1 MKKVLLIVVSVLC
14 VGFVGCNKDT
24 GSLEVAQSGE
34 KMKIDETVT
43 TEIVTE
49 EVTQTETATEQKV
62 TEITK
67 EEKEEPEEAVSEAQ
81 TEKKNDKKETPK
93 EEVKSE
99 EPKTE
104 TQKKVESP
112 KEEPKKEE
120 PKKETPKK
128 EEPKQETPK
137 KEEQKKEKPKE
148 EKAVGYSA
156 DNVVRLVISKCEANG
171 MITTEHNLDRLLA
184 DGSITKEDYDDCY
197 PLDGLE
203 NSYYS
208 VFVNVDLSKAS
219 TTSGKALK
227 SEGEIADYIAGMLL
241 LESDSIFN
249 IRNAGVTKTG
259 GESFYEFRC
268 YR

>member
-1 MKKVLLIVVSVLC
+1 MGDFMKRILLIVLSVLC
-14 VGFVGCNKDT
+14 VGFVGCSKDT
-24 GSLEVAQSGE
+24 DSLEVAQSE
-34 KMKIDETVT
+34 EQVEIAESIT
-43 TEIVTE
+43 TEMVTQ
-49 EVTQTETATEQKV
+49 EVTQAETVTEQKV
-62 TEITK
+62 TEITQ
-67 EEKEEPEEAVSEAQ
+67 EEKETPEDAVSEEKDKEQ
-81 TEKKNDKKETPK
+81 TEKKQETPN

-104 TQKKVESP
+104 AEKKP
-112 KEEPKKEE
+112 EPKKEE

-128 EEPKQETPK
+128 EEPK
-137 KEEQKKEKPKE
+137 KEEPKE

-156 DNVVRLVISKCEANG
+156 DKVVSLVVSKCEAGG

-208 VFVNVDLSKAS
+208 VFVNVDLNKAS
-219 TTSGKALK
+219 TTSGRALR

-249 IRNAGVTKTG
+249 IRNAGVTKNG

>member
-1 MKKVLLIVVSVLC
+1 MKKVLLIGLSVLC

-24 GSLEVAQSGE
+24 DSLEVTQSE
-34 KMKIDETVT
+34 DQIEIAESIT
-43 TEIVTE
+43 TEMVTE
-49 EVTQTETATEQKV
+49 GDTQTESVTEQKV
-62 TEITK
+62 AEITQK
-67 EEKEEPEEAVSEAQ
+67 EKEKPDEVVSEEKDGKQ
-81 TEKKNDKKETPK
+81 TDKMQQTPK
-93 EEVKSE
+93 EEVKFE
-99 EPKTE
+99 EPKSE
-104 TQKKVESP
+104 VEKKLEP
-112 KEEPKKEE
+112 KKEEPKKEEPQKEEPKKEE
-120 PKKETPKK
+120 PK
-128 EEPKQETPK
+128 
-137 KEEQKKEKPKE
+137 E
-148 EKAVGYSA
+148 EKAVSYSA
-156 DNVVRLVISKCEANG
+156 DEVVSLVVSKCEARG

-208 VFVNVDLSKAS
+208 VFVNVDLNKAS
-219 TTSGKALK
+219 TTSGRALT

-241 LESDSIFN
+241 LESDSVFN